1 MLRRQLDFIAGW
13 AQARDMNLRV
23 AVNKCY
29 SKELKGQKTLED
41 VILENAP
48 A

>member
-1 MLRRQLDFIAGW
+1 MLKKQLDFISGY

-23 AVNKCY
+23 AVNKCC

-41 VILENAP
+41 VILANAP